1 MPRRF
6 IRKYLPS
13 PSSMRANPTLR
24 PLGRRLQ
31 NPEIWHLHRRSVA
44 GAVFTG
50 LFCAFLPIPG
60 QMLIAGGI
68 AIVTRCNLPLSVAL
82 VWITNPITIP
92 PIFFFTYKLGAWLLD
107 WEIIVHEFVPTFAWL
122 AQQVGQ
128 IWQPLLLGSLLC
140 GWVAGVSGFVLT
152 RLAWRMHV
160 VRRWRTRRDHRA
172 ARTPSTA
179 VTAPIS
185 PREVRPP
192 DAMLPLDAPA
202 TVPKQSTVP
211 GTSR

>member
-13 PSSMRANPTLR
+13 ASSIRANPTLR

-31 NPEIWHLHRRSVA
+31 DPEIWHLHRRSVA

-60 QMLIAGGI
+60 QMLIAGAI
-68 AIVTRCNLPLSVAL
+68 AVVARCNLPLSVAL
-82 VWITNPITIP
+82 VWITNPITIA

-152 RLAWRMHV
+152 RVAWRMHV
-160 VRRWRTRRDHRA
+160 VRRWRARRER
-172 ARTPSTA
+172 RSERMLSTA
-179 VTAPIS
+179 AAAPVS
-185 PREVRPP
+185 PREVRQP
-192 DAMLPLDAPA
+192 DAVRPLDAPA
-202 TVPKQSTVP
+202 EVPKRGTVP

>member
-1 MPRRF
+1 MPRSF

-13 PSSMRANPTLR
+13 PSDLRANPTLR

-44 GAVFTG
+44 GAMFTG
-50 LFCAFLPIPG
+50 LFCAFLPVPG

-68 AIVTRCNLPLSVAL
+68 AVVARCNLPLSVAL

-140 GWVAGVSGFVLT
+140 GWVAGVTGFVLT
-152 RLAWRMHV
+152 RVVWRLHV
-160 VRRWRTRRDHRA
+160 IGRWRARRGRRA
-172 ARTPSTA
+172 ARTRSMA
-179 VTAPIS
+179 AKSSIS
-185 PREVRPP
+185 PREARQP
-192 DAMLPLDAPA
+192 DAVRPLDAQA
-202 TVPKQSTVP
+202 AAPKQGTTP
-211 GTSR
+211 GTSG

>member
-1 MPRRF
+1 
-6 IRKYLPS
+6 
-13 PSSMRANPTLR
+13 
-24 PLGRRLQ
+24 
-31 NPEIWHLHRRSVA
+31 
-44 GAVFTG
+44 VFTG
-50 LFCAFLPIPG
+50 LFCAFLPVPG

-68 AIVTRCNLPLSVAL
+68 AIAARCNLPLSVAL

-122 AQQVGQ
+122 AQQVSQ

-152 RLAWRMHV
+152 RVAWRMHV
-160 VRRWRTRRDHRA
+160 VRRWRARRGRRSERTLSMA
-172 ARTPSTA
+172 AA
-179 VTAPIS
+179 APVS
-185 PREVRPP
+185 PREVRQP
-192 DAMLPLDAPA
+192 DAVRPLDAPA
-202 TVPKQSTVP
+202 EVPKRGTVP